1 MTFAKTIIDTNMG
14 TRYQKNTNLR
24 KTTVLFLLLIMAGI
38 LLSSCRT
45 RDKCAAYGEYRKYK
59 VEQGY

>member
-24 KTTVLFLLLIMAGI
+24 KTTVLFLLLIIAGT
-38 LLSSCRT
+38 LFSSCKT